1 MSLGPTRAER
11 IAPWAAGLVLALPV
25 LVVRFPPMADLP
37 VHEAVVGLLKHWGD
51 PSFVPPHVYTL
62 NFGQPNQVF
71 YFLILAL
78 ASVVPIGTASTLVVA
93 LTLALLPPAAAHLA
107 AHLGVTRW
115 TALLVA
121 PIGLGFMFF
130 WGLLA
135 NLMGLAAYLF
145 ALPALDRF
153 VARPSRRGFG
163 LACVWLVILHFVHD
177 LSALAAA
184 VSVVVLTACAW
195 RGWRE
200 NAGRLTPPLLLVLLA
215 VLSRAL
221 EERHG
226 NAGQG
231 VMAMPT
237 FLERVRTF
245 PESLFAG
252 TGWVSAILLAVAA
265 FPLLLF
271 ALERRAGDQRP
282 EPPATFGERHR
293 FEILAG
299 AFLAL
304 YFVAPA
310 TINWTGDPW
319 TGVSQ
324 VNQRFLPLAWSIL
337 AVALGPRSPSARAGR
352 LPRVL
357 AAFLPL
363 APILVTWP
371 EFLASHRA
379 YRDLEVVIRH
389 MRPGTSH
396 LLLEL
401 GPTAPDA
408 LFSPAVAGGHIVAN
422 IGGRTLFDY
431 TRSPT
436 APVIQRREAHWDE
449 VLERLER
456 QRYQFVPAH
465 DLQLFH
471 YVVLHT
477 SDPGLGELVRLALE
491 PEART
496 VFSEGEFTLLEST
509 LPQVPLDSAEPPFPL
524 PHPTSLDERALATA
538 KRLGATSAPGAIPG
552 P

>member
-1 MSLGPTRAER
+1 M
-11 IAPWAAGLVLALPV
+11 VLALPV
-25 LVVRFPPMADLP
+25 LAVRFPPMADLP

-51 PSFVPPHVYTL
+51 PSFVPTHLYTL
-62 NFGQPNQVF
+62 NLGQPNQVF

-78 ASVVPIGTASTLVVA
+78 ASIVPVGTASTLVVA
-93 LTLALLPPAAAHLA
+93 LTLAVLPPSAAHFA

-153 VARPSRRGFG
+153 VARPTPRGF
-163 LACVWLVILHFVHD
+163 AVVSVWLLVLHFVHD

-184 VSVVVLTACAW
+184 LSVVVLTACAW

-200 NAGRLTPPLLLVLLA
+200 NATRLTPPVLLVLLA

-237 FLERVRTF
+237 LLERLRTF

-265 FPLLLF
+265 IPLLLF
-271 ALERRAGDQRP
+271 AVERTTLGP
-282 EPPATFGERHR
+282 EAEPSPPFGERHR
-293 FEILAG
+293 FEILA
-299 AFLAL
+299 ATFLAI

-310 TINWTGDPW
+310 TINWTRDPW

-337 AVALGPRSPSARAGR
+337 AVALGPPSPAARARR
-352 LPRVL
+352 LPRIL

-363 APILVTWP
+363 APVLVTWP

-379 YRDLEVVIRH
+379 YRDLDAVIQH

-401 GPTAPDA
+401 GPIAPDA
-408 LFSPAVAGGHIVAN
+408 LFNPSVAGGHIVAN
-422 IGGRTLFDY
+422 IGGRALFDY

-449 VLERLER
+449 VLGRLER
-456 QRYQFVPAH
+456 QRYAFVPAH
-465 DLQLFH
+465 DLRLFH

-491 PEART
+491 PEARA

-509 LPQVPLDSAEPPFPL
+509 LPQVPLDSAELPFPL
-524 PHPTSLDERALATA
+524 PHPASLDERALATA
-538 KRLGATSAPGAIPG
+538 KRLGTTAAPGAIPG